1 MSNSVQSVGDLSE
14 FAEGMKLRGD
24 HHSPQEIMSS
34 MSATPTTTDSFSA
47 QRREILQDFAN
58 VTMTADA
65 GKIADLWLHHYS
77 SLTGARGLFCV
88 KEQRY
93 DKPDLPEN
101 RDFGGRGFLR
111 SWMAS
116 KRLLLIQNCERA
128 RDRRYSAPIFCDSNF
143 VSYCEAFCGQRSLSQ
158 NSDAFRDAVAYLLP
172 RAEGTSAFPY
182 MVENAEN
189 PDREKVRATLR
200 AFAAFKLTS
209 PEYFASHG
217 RFLTARGKLTA
228 DDIADGCLEVMGKA
242 DFRTLHTWV
251 KDHYLWSRIVL
262 IKAALLFFEGRCKET
277 PTLFFELLKFLH
289 DELARLPQFEIYV
302 AHRFFLLSSREPF
315 FSPVQQNAMDLDRK
329 IRSMAW
335 DLAHWR
341 SLFEMLA
348 IGASFVG
355 ATPFP
360 IPHFLSFDRPFV
372 KLTEAFQLSGL
383 IYAAN
388 GRLCEHIYS
397 EALWRPVSDLLG
409 EERRQLCTK
418 EAIRDRQRRNQNDGA
433 PDGRLVQSEATLKG
447 LLNQAFGRSEGA

>member
-1 MSNSVQSVGDLSE
+1 
-14 FAEGMKLRGD
+14 
-24 HHSPQEIMSS
+24 
-34 MSATPTTTDSFSA
+34 MSATPAITDSFSA
-47 QRREILQDFAN
+47 KTGEILQDFAN

-65 GKIADLWLHHYS
+65 GKIADLWLHHSS

-116 KRLLLIQNCERA
+116 KRLLLVQNCERE

-143 VSYCEAFCGQRSLSQ
+143 VRYCEAFCGQRNLSL
-158 NSDAFRDAVAYLLP
+158 NWDAFRRAVEYLLP

-182 MVENAEN
+182 MVENADS
-189 PDREKVRATLR
+189 PDREKVRVALR

-209 PEYFASHG
+209 PEYFSAHG
-217 RFLTARGKLTA
+217 RFLTAQGKLTA
-228 DDIADGCLEVMGKA
+228 DDIADGWLEVMGKA
-242 DFRTLHTWV
+242 DFGTLHTWV
-251 KDHYLWSRIVL
+251 RDHYLWSRIVL
-262 IKAALLFFEGRCKET
+262 IRAALLFFEGRSKET
-277 PTLFFELLKFLH
+277 GTLFSELLKFLH
-289 DELARLPQFEIYV
+289 DELGRLPQFEIYV

-315 FSPVQQNAMDLDRK
+315 FSPVQQNTMNLDRK
-329 IRSMAW
+329 IRSIAW

-348 IGASFVG
+348 TGASFVG

-360 IPHFLSFDRPFV
+360 IPHFLSFNRGFV
-372 KLTEAFQLSGL
+372 KLTETLQLSGL
-383 IYAAN
+383 IYAAS
-388 GRLCEHIYS
+388 GRCEHIYS

-409 EERRQLCTK
+409 GERRQVCIE

-433 PDGRLVQSEATLKG
+433 LDKQLVQSEATLTG
-447 LLNQAFGRSEGA
+447 LLNEALGRREGA

>member
-1 MSNSVQSVGDLSE
+1 
-14 FAEGMKLRGD
+14 
-24 HHSPQEIMSS
+24 MSS
-34 MSATPTTTDSFSA
+34 ISATPAITHSFSA
-47 QRREILQDFAN
+47 KTREILQDFAN

-101 RDFGGRGFLR
+101 RDFGGHCFLR

-143 VSYCEAFCGQRSLSQ
+143 VRYCEAFCGQRNLNQ
-158 NSDAFRDAVAYLLP
+158 QHSDAFRRAVEYLLP
-172 RAEGTSAFPY
+172 RAEVTSAFPY
-182 MVENAEN
+182 MVENAES

-217 RFLTARGKLTA
+217 RFLTARDKLTA

-262 IKAALLFFEGRCKET
+262 IKAALLFFEGRCRET
-277 PTLFFELLKFLH
+277 ETLFLELLKFLQ
-289 DELARLPQFEIYV
+289 DELGRLPQFEIYA

-315 FSPVQQNAMDLDRK
+315 FSPVQQNTMDLDRK

-341 SLFEMLA
+341 SLFEMLP

-360 IPHFLSFDRPFV
+360 IPHFLSFDRGFV
-372 KLTEAFQLSGL
+372 KLTETLQLSGL
-383 IYAAN
+383 IYAAD
-388 GRLCEHIYS
+388 GRHSEHIYS
-397 EALWRPVSDLLG
+397 EALWRPVFDLLG
-409 EERRQLCTK
+409 EERRQLCTE
-418 EAIRDRQRRNQNDGA
+418 EAIRDRKRRNRNDGA
-433 PDGRLVQSEATLKG
+433 LDKRLVQSEATLTG
-447 LLNQAFGRSEGA
+447 LLNEAFPRSERA

>member
-1 MSNSVQSVGDLSE
+1 
-14 FAEGMKLRGD
+14 
-24 HHSPQEIMSS
+24 
-34 MSATPTTTDSFSA
+34 MSATSAITDSFSA
-47 QRREILQDFAN
+47 KTREILQNFAN
-58 VTMTADA
+58 VAMTADA
-65 GKIADLWLHHYS
+65 GKIADLWLHHSS

-88 KEQRY
+88 KEQRF

-128 RDRRYSAPIFCDSNF
+128 RDRRYSARIFCDSNF
-143 VSYCEAFCGQRSLSQ
+143 VRYCEAFCGQRNLSQ
-158 NSDAFRDAVAYLLP
+158 NSDAFRRAVEYLLP
-172 RAEGTSAFPY
+172 RAEGISALPY
-182 MVENAEN
+182 MVENAES

-209 PEYFASHG
+209 PEYFSSHG
-217 RFLTARGKLTA
+217 RFLTAQGKLTA
-228 DDIADGCLEVMGKA
+228 DNIADGWLEVMGKA

-262 IKAALLFFEGRCKET
+262 IKAALLFFEGRSKET
-277 PTLFFELLKFLH
+277 GTLFFELLKFLH
-289 DELARLPQFEIYV
+289 DELGRLPQFEIYV
-302 AHRFFLLSSREPF
+302 AHRLFLLSSREPF
-315 FSPVQQNAMDLDRK
+315 FSPVQQNTADLDRK

-335 DLAHWR
+335 GLAHWR

-348 IGASFVG
+348 IEASFVG
-355 ATPFP
+355 ATPFS
-360 IPHFLSFDRPFV
+360 IPHFLSFDRQFV
-372 KLTEAFQLSGL
+372 KLTETLQLSGL

-388 GRLCEHIYS
+388 GRRCEHIYS

-409 EERRQLCTK
+409 EERRQLCTE

-433 PDGRLVQSEATLKG
+433 PDKQLVQSEATLTG
-447 LLNQAFGRSEGA
+447 LLNEAFGTSEGA

>member
-1 MSNSVQSVGDLSE
+1 MN
-14 FAEGMKLRGD
+14 
-24 HHSPQEIMSS
+24 
-34 MSATPTTTDSFSA
+34 ATPAITDSFSA
-47 QRREILQDFAN
+47 KTREILQDFAN

-65 GKIADLWLHHYS
+65 GKIADLWLHHSS

-101 RDFGGRGFLR
+101 RDFRGRGFLR

-116 KRLLLIQNCERA
+116 KRLLLIQTCERA
-128 RDRRYSAPIFCDSNF
+128 RNRRYSAPILCDSNF
-143 VSYCEAFCGQRSLSQ
+143 ARYCEAFCGQRNLGQ
-158 NSDAFRDAVAYLLP
+158 NSDAFRRAVEYLLP
-172 RAEGTSAFPY
+172 RAEGTHAFPY

-217 RFLTARGKLTA
+217 RFMTARGKLTA
-228 DDIADGCLEVMGKA
+228 DDIADGYLGVMDNA

-251 KDHYLWSRIVL
+251 KDHYLWSRIVF
-262 IKAALLFFEGRCKET
+262 IKAALLLFEGRFKEIG
-277 PTLFFELLKFLH
+277 TLFFELLKFLH
-289 DELARLPQFEIYV
+289 DELGRLPQFEIYV
-302 AHRFFLLSSREPF
+302 AHRFFLLSSYEPF
-315 FSPVQQNAMDLDRK
+315 FSPVQQNTMDLDRK

-355 ATPFP
+355 ATPFQ
-360 IPHFLSFDRPFV
+360 IPHFLSFDRGFV
-372 KLTEAFQLSGL
+372 KLTETLQLSGL

-388 GRLCEHIYS
+388 GRRCEHIYS
-397 EALWRPVSDLLG
+397 EALWRPVFDLLG
-409 EERRQLCTK
+409 EERRQLCTE

-433 PDGRLVQSEATLKG
+433 LDKQLVQSEATLTG
-447 LLNQAFGRSEGA
+447 LLNEAFGRSERA

>member
-1 MSNSVQSVGDLSE
+1 M
-14 FAEGMKLRGD
+14 
-24 HHSPQEIMSS
+24 
-34 MSATPTTTDSFSA
+34 
-47 QRREILQDFAN
+47 LQDFGN

-65 GKIADLWLHHYS
+65 GKIADVWWHHYS
-77 SLTGARGLFCV
+77 SLAGARGVFCV

-116 KRLLLIQNCERA
+116 KRLLLIQNCEGA
-128 RDRRYSAPIFCDSNF
+128 IERRYSAPIFCDSNF

-158 NSDAFRDAVAYLLP
+158 NSDAFRDAVTYLLP
-172 RAEGTSAFPY
+172 RTGETSAFPY

-209 PEYFASHG
+209 PEYFASQG
-217 RFLTARGKLTA
+217 RFLTARDELTA
-228 DDIADGCLEVMGKA
+228 DDIADGWLEVMGNA
-242 DFRTLHTWV
+242 GFRTLQTWV

-262 IKAALLFFEGRCKET
+262 IKAALLLFADGCKNIT
-277 PTLFFELLKFLH
+277 TLFFELLKFLH
-289 DELARLPQFEIYV
+289 DALARLPQFEIYV

-348 IGASFVG
+348 IGASFLG

-360 IPHFLSFDRPFV
+360 IPHFLSFDRRFV

-388 GRLCEHIYS
+388 GRYCEHIYS
-397 EALWRPVSDLLG
+397 DALWRPVSDLLG
-409 EERRQLCTK
+409 GERRQLCT
-418 EAIRDRQRRNQNDGA
+418 EEDIRDRQRRNQNDGA
-433 PDGRLVQSEATLKG
+433 LDEQLVQSEATLTS
-447 LLNQAFGRSEGA
+447 LLNETFGRNQGA

>member
-1 MSNSVQSVGDLSE
+1 MNG
-14 FAEGMKLRGD
+14 
-24 HHSPQEIMSS
+24 
-34 MSATPTTTDSFSA
+34 TPAITGSFSA
-47 QRREILQDFAN
+47 KTRDILQDFAN

-65 GKIADLWLHHYS
+65 GKIADLWLHHSS

-93 DKPDLPEN
+93 DKPDLPED

-116 KRLLLIQNCERA
+116 KRLLLIQVCERT

-143 VSYCEAFCGQRSLSQ
+143 VRYCEAFYGQRNLRQ
-158 NSDAFRDAVAYLLP
+158 NSDAFRRAVEYLLP

-182 MVENAEN
+182 VVENAES

-217 RFLTARGKLTA
+217 RFMTARGKLTA
-228 DDIADGCLEVMGKA
+228 DDIADGYLGVMDNA

-262 IKAALLFFEGRCKET
+262 IKAALLLLEGRCKET
-277 PTLFFELLKFLH
+277 GTLFFELLKFLH
-289 DELARLPQFEIYV
+289 DELGRLPQFEIYV
-302 AHRFFLLSSREPF
+302 AHRFFLLSSREPL
-315 FSPVQQNAMDLDRK
+315 FSPVQQNTMNLDRK

-341 SLFEMLA
+341 SLFEMIA
-348 IGASFVG
+348 IGAPFVG
-355 ATPFP
+355 AATPFP
-360 IPHFLSFDRPFV
+360 IPHFLSFDRELV
-372 KLTEAFQLSGL
+372 KLTETLQLSGL
-383 IYAAN
+383 IYADN
-388 GRLCEHIYS
+388 GRRCEHIYS
-397 EALWRPVSDLLG
+397 EALWRPVSDFLG
-409 EERRQLCTK
+409 EERRQLCTE

-433 PDGRLVQSEATLKG
+433 LDKQLVQSEATLTG
-447 LLNQAFGRSEGA
+447 LLNEAFRRSDGA

>member
-1 MSNSVQSVGDLSE
+1 M
-14 FAEGMKLRGD
+14 
-24 HHSPQEIMSS
+24 
-34 MSATPTTTDSFSA
+34 
-47 QRREILQDFAN
+47 LQDFAN

-77 SLTGARGLFCV
+77 CLAGARGVFCV

-93 DKPDLPEN
+93 DKSDLPEN

-128 RDRRYSAPIFCDSNF
+128 RERRYSGTIFCDSNF
-143 VSYCEAFCGQRSLSQ
+143 VGYCEAFCGQRSLSQ
-158 NSDAFRDAVAYLLP
+158 NSNAFRDAVTYLLP

-209 PEYFASHG
+209 PEYFASNG
-217 RFLTARGKLTA
+217 RFLTAQGELTA
-228 DDIADGCLEVMGKA
+228 DDVADECLEVMGKA
-242 DFRTLHTWV
+242 DFRTLLTWV

-262 IKAALLFFEGRCKET
+262 IKAALLFFQSRRKNT
-277 PTLFFELLKFLH
+277 ATLFFELLSFLH
-289 DELARLPQFEIYV
+289 DELARLPQFEVYV

-315 FSPVQQNAMDLDRK
+315 FSPIQQNAIDLDRR
-329 IRSMAW
+329 IRSIAW
-335 DLAHWR
+335 ELAHWR

-355 ATPFP
+355 PPPFP
-360 IPHFLSFDRPFV
+360 IPHFLSFDRRFV

-388 GRLCEHIYS
+388 GRHCEHVYS

-409 EERRQLCTK
+409 GERRQLCA
-418 EAIRDRQRRNQNDGA
+418 EEDIRDRQRRNQNDGA
-433 PDGRLVQSEATLKG
+433 LDEQLVQSEATLTC
-447 LLNQAFGRSEGA
+447 LLNETFG